1 MTAARLDPRRSLSGR
16 VVDAHEAALD
26 AEAAGEARAQ
36 RLDAAALAGVVA
48 GGEELHA
55 GLARGP
61 LRHPRA
67 LRAGTATLGLL
78 EALTG
83 HAVRW

>member
-1 MTAARLDPRRSLSGR
+1 MTAARLGPRRSLSGR

-55 GLARGP
+55 GLARGARGP
-61 LRHPRA
+61 LRHSRA
-67 LRAGTATLGLL
+67 LRAGDGDAGSP
-78 EALTG
+78 
-83 HAVRW
+83 